1 MAMESING
9 GRFQFTLHTHVHVG
23 RGVSGRL
30 PDVLQESGFRRIA
43 LVVDGGVTANPTFVT
58 LRDRLAGS
66 FDLVHEL
73 VNRVS
78 EPDYDYLDECRDRLA
93 AKPFDC
99 LIGFGGGSSLDLT
112 KALSVLVT
120 NPGKALQYR
129 GYNLIKQPGVPVFA
143 LPTTAGTGAE
153 VTPNAVFT
161 ESKEKR
167 KFGIN
172 TPLYLP
178 KVAFLDPL
186 LTVTC
191 PKSVTVASGVDA
203 LMQAI
208 ESFVATKATP
218 ASRLFSKAAF
228 ELVFAALPKVV
239 REPENLDHREAMQLG
254 AYYSGIALMN
264 STPGPAGAMSY
275 PLGVH
280 YKVPHGLAHA
290 VFEPTIV
297 RWNVERGC
305 TLYEELH
312 GLIDGAGERLDPKE
326 KGFDF
331 HRRLTALYDEVGIP
345 RSLTPFGISRQD
357 VRFLAE
363 QTVLLKAA
371 IDFNP
376 VPISVEDITTILSN
390 MVEQG

>member
-1 MAMESING
+1 MDADPGLPYE
-9 GRFQFTLHTHVHVG
+9 FKVQTHVYVG

-30 PDVLQESGFRRIA
+30 IEVLQQFGFHKVA
-43 LVVDGGVTANPTFVT
+43 LVVDGGVTANPTFVK
-58 LRDRLAGS
+58 LRDQLAAS
-66 FDLVHEL
+66 FEVVHEL
-73 VNRVS
+73 VNLVS
-78 EPDYDYLDECRDRLA
+78 EPDYDYLDECRDRLSR
-93 AKPFDC
+93 KPFDC
-99 LIGFGGGSSLDLT
+99 LVGFGGGSSLDLT

-120 NPGKALQYR
+120 NPGKAIQYR

-239 REPENLDHREAMQLG
+239 REPENLDYREAMQLG

-264 STPGPAGAMSY
+264 SAPGPAGAMSY

-305 TLYEELH
+305 TLYEDLY
-312 GLIDGAGERLDPKE
+312 GLIDGAPQGLDPKE
-326 KGFDF
+326 KGLEFY
-331 HRRLTALYDEVGIP
+331 RRLTALYDEVGIP
-345 RSLTPFGISRQD
+345 RSLTPFGISRLD

-363 QTVLLKAA
+363 QAVLLKAA

-376 VPISVEDITTILSN
+376 VPISVEDITTILAS
-390 MVEQG
+390 MI

>member
-1 MAMESING
+1 ML
-9 GRFQFTLHTHVHVG
+9 QTHVYAG
-23 RGVSGRL
+23 RGVSEQL
-30 PDVLQESGFRRIA
+30 IEVLQQFEFRKIA
-43 LVVDGGVTANPTFVT
+43 LLVDGGVTANPAFVK
-58 LRDRLAGS
+58 LRDRLAAS
-66 FDLVHEL
+66 FEMVHEL

-78 EPDYDYLDECRDRLA
+78 EPDYDYLDQCRDRLSG
-93 AKPFDC
+93 KSFDC
-99 LIGFGGGSSLDLT
+99 LVGFGGGSSLDLA
-112 KALSVLVT
+112 KALSVLLT
-120 NPGKALQYR
+120 NPGKAIQYR
-129 GYNLIKQPGVPVFA
+129 GYNLVKDPGIPIFA

-161 ESKEKR
+161 DSSEKR

-218 ASRLFSKAAF
+218 VSRLFSKAAF

-264 STPGPAGAMSY
+264 SAPGPAGAMSY

-280 YKVPHGLAHA
+280 YRIPHGLAHA

-305 TLYEELH
+305 RLYEELY
-312 GLIDGAGERLDPKE
+312 GLIDGTADQLDPKE

-331 HRRLTALYDEVGIP
+331 HRRLTALYEEVGIP
-345 RSLTPFGISRQD
+345 RSLAPFGISDKD

-363 QTVLLKAA
+363 QAVLLKAA

-376 VPISVEDITTILSN
+376 VPISVENITTILSS